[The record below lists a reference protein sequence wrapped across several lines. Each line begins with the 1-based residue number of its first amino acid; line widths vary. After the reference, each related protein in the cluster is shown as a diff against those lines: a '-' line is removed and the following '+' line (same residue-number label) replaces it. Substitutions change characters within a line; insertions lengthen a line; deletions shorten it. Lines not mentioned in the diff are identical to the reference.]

1 MGVSIAHNINVI
13 LYRKEVRDML
23 NGVFQELD
31 RYGCMIEFLA
41 SGSKDI
47 KEIAAYLK
55 GKGVPESTVRGQI
68 NNIKDGKT
76 VLIVWEE
83 PSTLKLNYAVLENAM
98 ETLGNL
104 LKMEKISIGENGVG
118 ASYSNIG
125 IGSKDT
131 ELQIDGLKKEVD
143 DLKAIISQRDATIK
157 AMFEKENALSIELE
171 EAMKKT
177 LELPVIIV
185 STEEILPEAS
195 AWEGQFVSM
204 HKKGTVLGF
213 DNEDQEEV
221 IQEEPIDEKAE
232 KKEGVILTYANYVK
246 RGIQKMFTKTFMAGR
261 VNELLEKKGQ
271 TKFVSNKNYVN
282 NILRE
287 PSFTNQQK
295 LAMYAAFSEYR
306 HSDFEKLLNFAGDN
320 GIDANLLIQ
329 WVESLGDELDYLQI
343 KNALRQF
350 AKPTEYKLK
359 YDLAKELLLGV
370 WQVEFYKNGVPTR
383 FRLIAEPDIEMIREK
398 LGLSESAFTYIDYE
412 TYEEVKE
419 NSEEK
424 K

>member
-1 MGVSIAHNINVI
+1 
-13 LYRKEVRDML
+13 ML

-31 RYGCMIEFLA
+31 RYSCMIEFLA
-41 SGSKDI
+41 SGSKDM

-83 PSTLKLNYAVLENAM
+83 PSTLKINYAVLENAV

-118 ASYSNIG
+118 ASYSNILMA
-125 IGSKDT
+125 SKDT
-131 ELQIDGLKKEVD
+131 EQQIDDLKKEVD
-143 DLKAIISQRDATIK
+143 DLKAIIFQRDATIK
-157 AMFEKENALSIELE
+157 AMIEKENALSKELE

-177 LELPVIIV
+177 LELPVVLV
-185 STEEILPEAS
+185 STEEILPEVS

-213 DNEDQEEV
+213 DTEEQEEA
-221 IQEEPIDEKAE
+221 IQEEYIHEQTEKGE
-232 KKEGVILTYANYVK
+232 SLILNYVNYVK

-282 NILRE
+282 NILKE

-306 HSDFEKLLNFAGDN
+306 HSDFESFLT
-320 GIDANLLIQ
+320 
-329 WVESLGDELDYLQI
+329 LQVI
-343 KNALRQF
+343 M
-350 AKPTEYKLK
+350 
-359 YDLAKELLLGV
+359 V
-370 WQVEFYKNGVPTR
+370 
-383 FRLIAEPDIEMIREK
+383 
-398 LGLSESAFTYIDYE
+398 
-412 TYEEVKE
+412 
-419 NSEEK
+419 
-424 K
+424 

>member
-1 MGVSIAHNINVI
+1 MKVSIAHNINVI
-13 LYRKEVRDML
+13 HYRKEVRDML

-41 SGSKDI
+41 SGSKDM

-76 VLIVWEE
+76 VLIVWKE
-83 PSTLKLNYAVLENAM
+83 PSTLKLNYAVLENAVEM
-98 ETLGNL
+98 LGNL

-143 DLKAIISQRDATIK
+143 DLKAVISQRDATIK
-157 AMFEKENALSIELE
+157 AMIEKENALSKELE

-177 LELPVIIV
+177 LELPVVLV
-185 STEEILPEAS
+185 STEEILPEVS
-195 AWEGQFVSM
+195 AWEEQFVSM
-204 HKKGTVLGF
+204 HKKGIVLGF
-213 DNEDQEEV
+213 DDEEQEEATQDESS
-221 IQEEPIDEKAE
+221 QEQPE
-232 KKEGVILTYANYVK
+232 KKEGFILNYANYVK
-246 RGIQKMFTKTFMAGR
+246 RGIKKMFTKTFMERR
-261 VNELLEKKGQ
+261 VKKLLEQKGQ
-271 TKFVSNKNYVN
+271 TEFVSDKQYVN

-329 WVESLGDELDYLQI
+329 WVECLGDELDYLQI

-398 LGLSESAFTYIDYE
+398 LGLSESAFTYIDFE

-419 NSEEK
+419 NNEEK

>member
-1 MGVSIAHNINVI
+1 
-13 LYRKEVRDML
+13 ML

-31 RYGCMIEFLA
+31 RYSCMIEFLA
-41 SGSKDI
+41 SGSKDM

-83 PSTLKLNYAVLENAM
+83 PSTLKINYAVLENAV

-118 ASYSNIG
+118 ASYSNILMA
-125 IGSKDT
+125 SKDT
-131 ELQIDGLKKEVD
+131 EQQIDDLKKEVD
-143 DLKAIISQRDATIK
+143 DLKAIIFQRDATIK
-157 AMFEKENALSIELE
+157 AMIEKENALSKELE

-185 STEEILPEAS
+185 STEEILPEVS
-195 AWEGQFVSM
+195 AWDGQFVSM

-213 DNEDQEEV
+213 DNEDQEEA

-232 KKEGVILTYANYVK
+232 KKEGFILNYVNYVK

-282 NILRE
+282 NILKE